1 MAELDMKDIDRRMQG
16 AYDAMMKDMGGLRT
30 GRASTAL
37 LESVTVEAYGSRMP
51 LNQVG
56 TVGAPEARLLT
67 VQVWDAGLVKAVEKG
82 ISNAGLGLNPQS
94 DGNLVRVS
102 LPDLSEERRKELV
115 KVAAQYAEQARTAVR
130 NVRRDGME
138 AARDMEKDGDISED
152 EQKRLENEVQKLTD
166 KWVAK
171 IDSTLAEKEKDIL
184 QV

>member
-67 VQVWDAGLVKAVEKG
+67 VQVWDAGLIKAVEKG

-171 IDSTLAEKEKDIL
+171 IDTTLAEKEKDIL